1 MTLLVIGMISAM
13 IVGIA
18 IGVVIGCV
26 LTIANAFEE
35 KLDEVQAIIDE
46 IDRGSHEKP

>member
-1 MTLLVIGMISAM
+1 MTLLLVGMISAL

-26 LTIANAFEE
+26 ITIANAFEDKRDE
-35 KLDEVQAIIDE
+35 IQAILDEVN
-46 IDRGSHEKP
+46 RGEHEKP